1 MNLHLKI
8 TEDSIL
14 GSQGHLKVAKS
25 CLFKAVSLTLPPSYI
40 YIYIINRST
49 RGSRNFLLIFKISF
63 VHRNYANNAQT
74 VIKKNTLDTYRI
86 TADHQQFPHQFR
98 HGFRAEDIPI
108 SLIPSNS

>member
-8 TEDSIL
+8 TEDSQYSRQSRSL
-14 GSQGHLKVAKS
+14 EGREELPLQGRV
-25 CLFKAVSLTLPPSYI
+25 VDPPPEL

-74 VIKKNTLDTYRI
+74 VIKKIPSIRIASLRI
-86 TADHQQFPHQFR
+86 TNSFRINFVTAFAPKIFPFR
-98 HGFRAEDIPI
+98 
-108 SLIPSNS
+108 

>member
-1 MNLHLKI
+1 MNTALKI

-25 CLFKAVSLTLPPSYI
+25 CLFKAVSLTLPPS

-74 VIKKNTLDTYRI
+74 VIKKIPSIRIASLRI
-86 TADHQQFPHQFR
+86 TNSFRINFVTAFAPKIFPFR
-98 HGFRAEDIPI
+98 
-108 SLIPSNS
+108 

>member
-1 MNLHLKI
+1 MNTALKI
-8 TEDSIL
+8 TEDSQYSRQSRSL
-14 GSQGHLKVAKS
+14 EGREELPLQGRV
-25 CLFKAVSLTLPPSYI
+25 VDPPPEL